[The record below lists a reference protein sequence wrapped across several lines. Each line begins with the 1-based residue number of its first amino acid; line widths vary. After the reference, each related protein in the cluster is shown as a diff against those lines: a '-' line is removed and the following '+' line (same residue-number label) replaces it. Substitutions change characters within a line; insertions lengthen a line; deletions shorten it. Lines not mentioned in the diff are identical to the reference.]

1 MSLKAEEILVLD
13 YKKIDD
19 DKSTR
24 KIFRWSAKLI
34 ADDSGNDTAFE
45 SMHQSTMTSTKNF
58 FGKQLETC
66 Y

>member
-13 YKKIDD
+13 YKKRDD

-24 KIFRWSAKLI
+24 KIFRSSAKLI
-34 ADDSGNDTAFE
+34 SFE
-45 SMHQSTMTSTKNF
+45 SMHQSIMTSTKNF
-58 FGKQLETC
+58 VGKQLETC

>member
-1 MSLKAEEILVLD
+1 MNLKAKEILVLD

-24 KIFRWSAKLI
+24 KIFRSSAKLI

-45 SMHQSTMTSTKNF
+45 SMHQSIMTSTKNF
-58 FGKQLETC
+58 VGKQLETC